1 VYYLLETD
9 YFVKPEAFRTRLIS
23 DDFGYSPSKFLRG
36 RHMDPRDAPL
46 EMEAWERGANRDGL
60 AELFLDSVPLFRDDF
75 LSAIREA
82 GVTNIEDFPVVLR
95 NAEKGLE
102 LTNYKAVNI
111 LGLVACADMKKSE
124 FTDVTGTGMIAVA
137 FRKLVIDEKA
147 AQGLYM
153 FRLGQAVASI
163 IVHERVKAHL
173 DKMDFKY
180 VSWRSLAA

>member
-1 VYYLLETD
+1 
-9 YFVKPEAFRTRLIS
+9 
-23 DDFGYSPSKFLRG
+23 
-36 RHMDPRDAPL
+36 
-46 EMEAWERGANRDGL
+46 
-60 AELFLDSVPLFRDDF
+60 
-75 LSAIREA
+75 
-82 GVTNIEDFPVVLR
+82 
-95 NAEKGLE
+95 
-102 LTNYKAVNI
+102 
-111 LGLVACADMKKSE
+111 
-124 FTDVTGTGMIAVA
+124 MIAVA